1 MAIEK
6 LTNLRTSMEVLNG
19 QVIFTSKTNID
30 FKDCKDLRVSSAKDY
45 EEILKVF
52 SDIII
57 KALYNRANNCFE
69 MLERNQDNIV
79 FVNEYRIVFKKNN
92 GSYHSFNFASYTAME
107 DAISLIESSDYNL
120 LSRVQYDQIAK
131 ALYWIE
137 KPENRNN
144 FSFGNLISVVNGM
157 IMCL

>member
-30 FKDCKDLRVSSAKDY
+30 FKDCKDLSVVSVRDY
-45 EEILKVF
+45 EEILTVF
-52 SDIII
+52 SDIVI
-57 KALYNRANNCFE
+57 KALRTRADNCFE
-69 MLERNQDNIV
+69 MLERNQENIV
-79 FVNEYRIVFKKNN
+79 FVNEYRIVFKKCN
-92 GSYHSFNFASYTAME
+92 GSYHSFNFASYEAMNE
-107 DAISLIESSDYNL
+107 AIDLIKSSDYNL